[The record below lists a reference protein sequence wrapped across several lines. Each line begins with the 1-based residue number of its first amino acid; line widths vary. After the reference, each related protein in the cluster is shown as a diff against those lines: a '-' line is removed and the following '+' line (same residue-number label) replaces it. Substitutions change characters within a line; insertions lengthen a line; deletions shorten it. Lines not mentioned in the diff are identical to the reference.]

1 MELNKAEYTIL
12 SQVKIRLKQ
21 FHIETIT
28 NEDDTTKDVVVF
40 DNKEDDLFIEQLI
53 KQATEDVK
61 ARRNYPDSY
70 TDEMITEDLK
80 KFEGVIVNL
89 VVYDHSQAGE
99 AFMASYGENGVSRT
113 WKDRDSLFVGVF
125 PFVKML

>member
-12 SQVKIRLKQ
+12 AQVKIRLKQ
-21 FHIETIT
+21 FHMETVT
-28 NEDDTTKDVVVF
+28 NEDDITKDVVVF
-40 DNKEDDLFIEQLI
+40 DNKEDNPIIEQLI
-53 KQATEDVK
+53 KQATEDIK
-61 ARRNYPDSY
+61 AKRNYPDSY
-70 TDEMITEDLK
+70 TEEMITEDLK
-80 KFEGVIVNL
+80 QFEGVIVNL

-99 AFMASYGENGVSRT
+99 EFMASFGENGVSRT

>member
-1 MELNKAEYTIL
+1 MEYTTL
-12 SQVKIRLKQ
+12 EQVKIRLGQ
-21 FHIETIT
+21 FHIETVT
-28 NEDDTTKDVVVF
+28 NDDETTSDVVVF
-40 DNKEDDLFIEQLI
+40 DNKEDDPIIEQLI

-70 TDEMITEDLK
+70 TEEMITEDLK

-113 WKDRDSLFVGVF
+113 WKDRDNLFVGVF